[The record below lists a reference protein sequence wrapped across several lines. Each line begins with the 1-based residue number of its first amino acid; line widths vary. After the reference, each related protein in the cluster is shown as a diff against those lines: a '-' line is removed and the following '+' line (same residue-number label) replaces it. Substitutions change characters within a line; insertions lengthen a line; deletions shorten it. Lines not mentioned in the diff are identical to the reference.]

1 MKPVR
6 KAARS
11 KRRSI
16 NKALDQRFT
25 LRNQRAPL
33 NPSDHGAKSLMDL
46 ADTPRRRKRPQGPRR
61 TQLGR
66 TLRQGELAS
75 RDPVREETPSP
86 PRSGRA

>member
-1 MKPVR
+1 MVMKP
-6 KAARS
+6 ARS

-16 NKALDQRFT
+16 NKALDQRFA

-33 NPSDHGAKSLMDL
+33 SASDHSAKSLIDL
-46 ADTPRRRKRPQGPRR
+46 ADTPRRRKQPQGPRR

-75 RDPVREETPSP
+75 RDPVRE
-86 PRSGRA
+86 